1 MGPGLPLCRG
11 TVTWGFHGQAGQSG
25 GRKERRFPQT
35 PSLPCLSWPGASLGT
50 RAPVFHDV
58 PLVPSSL
65 LW

>member
-1 MGPGLPLCRG
+1 MDRLASVVAGGEE
-11 TVTWGFHGQAGQSG
+11 VSQA
-25 GRKERRFPQT
+25 P
-35 PSLPCLSWPGASLGT
+35 PLPCLSWPGACLGT